1 MMLNLRKKMEE
12 KRKRIIQQIENK
24 KNQAIKDLTLAHE
37 KKYTHIKNY
46 YQEITNT
53 NMEIIKS
60 LKNDLQQKKADDAM
74 KLKQLMDQEAKNKL
88 VLEPMK

>member
-1 MMLNLRKKMEE
+1 MN
-12 KRKRIIQQIENK
+12 
-24 KNQAIKDLTLAHE
+24 
-37 KKYTHIKNY
+37 IKNY

-74 KLKQLMDQEAKNKL
+74 KLKQLMDQEAKNRL

>member
-1 MMLNLRKKMEE
+1 MN
-12 KRKRIIQQIENK
+12 
-24 KNQAIKDLTLAHE
+24 
-37 KKYTHIKNY
+37 IKNY

-74 KLKQLMDQEAKNKL
+74 KLKQLMDQEAKNRL
-88 VLEPMK
+88 VLEPMKQANEEIK